1 MNTEITNVETLS
13 PELQDIA
20 KQLAADDTLVQTD
33 EETGA
38 TDEVVAETVTIQ

>member
-20 KQLAADDTLVQTD
+20 KQFAAEQVLVQTD

-38 TDEVVAETVTIQ
+38 TDEVVAETVTVQ